1 MNYKIPNKLTSLEEL
16 ICEIVLLRLQA
27 NQKNNVFRPTENT
40 WRIWCGNIQ
49 RRNPENPCH
58 KMLRKRDACHI
69 WHTSRFSVTS
79 MSISRRFRSSFHTI
93 SSKYSRPTLIT
104 HVFRPF
110 YLLRIQLHKLRNHIH
125 TLIHTFNSNM
135 FIRSVISVSACSKV
149 RARQSLEA

>member
-1 MNYKIPNKLTSLEEL
+1 MKLWERDSRKKFRILNYKIPNKLTSSEES
-16 ICEIVLLRLQA
+16 ICEIYAAELKKE
-27 NQKNNVFRPTENT
+27 QKNNTIKPTENT

-104 HVFRPF
+104 HVFRPVIYSAYNF
-110 YLLRIQLHKLRNHIH
+110 TSSVTTSTLLSIPS
-125 TLIHTFNSNM
+125 T
-135 FIRSVISVSACSKV
+135 VICS
-149 RARQSLEA
+149 

>member
-93 SSKYSRPTLIT
+93 SSKYSRPALIT
-104 HVFRPF
+104 RVFRPVIYSAYNF
-110 YLLRIQLHKLRNHIH
+110 TSSVTTSTLLSIPS
-125 TLIHTFNSNM
+125 T
-135 FIRSVISVSACSKV
+135 VICS
-149 RARQSLEA
+149 